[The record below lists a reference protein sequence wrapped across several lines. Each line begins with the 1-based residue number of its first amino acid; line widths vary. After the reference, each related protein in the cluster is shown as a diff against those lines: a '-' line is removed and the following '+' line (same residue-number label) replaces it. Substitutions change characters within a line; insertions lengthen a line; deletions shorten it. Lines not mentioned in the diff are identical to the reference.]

1 MTDMDYLIDGLSELY
16 SDESLLS
23 PKTMTVWYDKLTAVT
38 KVIEEELKLYNYDSQ
53 KRITSAL
60 QNIILRTQFSC
71 MCVYSHYKSYPGLI
85 DCLVGTDKRMRLI
98 ASTGDL
104 KTFCELFY
112 KENVDNNVLTTIQ
125 RIYKYVEFLI
135 ECAVNDVLNTDNL
148 SLIAIITKR
157 IARDHGVYPDVVK
170 SSMDKIDDMISYDM
184 MEYVDNDRMIMIMD
198 DLCVHDYD
206 NLMID
211 NNSKLEQIND
221 IVKDACKAEAILA
234 LENAIGIPHT
244 TSYNYAISQANVAKY
259 RARANLNNTIL
270 EYLKNIQ
277 KYTKGLTD
285 DEIAEYIK
293 SYSNNLIQVGTRS
306 VLNRYV
312 EHILQETREYF
323 TIATNGADE
332 NGSEDALVWL
342 KSLIRVWI
350 LLTDRIL

>member
-135 ECAVNDVLNTDNL
+135 ECAVSDLISSDNL
-148 SLIAIITKR
+148 EKISIVTKR
-157 IARDHGVYPDVVK
+157 IARTIGKFPDLVK
-170 SSMDKIDDMISYDM
+170 NDMDKIDDMISYDL
-184 MEYVDNDRMIMIMD
+184 MEYTDNDRIVSMLD
-198 DLCVHDYD
+198 DLCVHDYE
-206 NLMID
+206 NLMMFSND
-211 NNSKLEQIND
+211 KLEQINNM
-221 IVKDACKAEAILA
+221 VKDRCKARVVLSLKGLNGLPI
-234 LENAIGIPHT
+234 T
-244 TSYNYAISQANVAKY
+244 DDYNYIFNQADIDMYKTKGVHY
-259 RARANLNNTIL
+259 EVVL
-270 EYLKNIQ
+270 YLKNIQ
-277 KYTKGLTD
+277 HYTKGLTD
-285 DEIAEYIK
+285 EEVNEYAQYYI
-293 SYSNNLIQVGTRS
+293 SSLVQVGYNS
-306 VLNRYV
+306 VLSRYV
-312 EHILQETREYF
+312 EHLVLQTRDYF
-323 TIATNGADE
+323 KIAIDNPSDPP
-332 NGSEDALVWL
+332 EDAFQWL
-342 KSLIRVWI
+342 KTLIKLWI